1 MHKMSIPL
9 YLVTGF
15 LGSGK
20 TSFLKHFLGQNQ
32 GKGRVAIIQNEF
44 SSVNI
49 DGREIQQL
57 GNYRILEINN
67 GSVFCVCLLGS
78 FIKSL
83 AAFIDDVK
91 PDSLI
96 MEASGMS
103 DPVSLGQILL
113 APELKN
119 KVYLAHVWSVVDAL
133 NFSRSIHLRNR
144 ILHQLRIADTIII
157 NKTDLAAFE
166 TEVVMDEVRKINP
179 FARIVKATYAQVDIK
194 ERNRALNL
202 FPVGE
207 DTEGQ
212 SSRPDLESVVIKTAR
227 EISRGK
233 LEHFIGKIRDQNIRC
248 KGHVRITGGKQVFL
262 QGVFDDFSAEPLA
275 GSTGPTELV
284 ILGNFGRGVNLQNLF
299 ETSCFDD

>member
-1 MHKMSIPL
+1 MSIPL
-9 YLVTGF
+9 HLVTGF

-20 TSFLKHFLGQNQ
+20 TSFLKHFLGQSRENE
-32 GKGRVAIIQNEF
+32 RIAIIQNEF

-144 ILHQLRIADTIII
+144 ILNQLRLADTIII
-157 NKTDLAAFE
+157 NKTDLAALE
-166 TEVVMDEVRKINP
+166 AEVVIDEVKKINP
-179 FARIVKATYAQVDIK
+179 FARIAKATYAQVDIRDLK
-194 ERNRALNL
+194 RASNF
-202 FPVGE
+202 FPVSE
-207 DTEGQ
+207 DAGGQ
-212 SSRPDLESVVIKTAR
+212 SFRPDLESAVIKTSS
-227 EISRGK
+227 ETSLTK
-233 LEHFIGKIRDQNIRC
+233 LDAFFVKIKDQNVRC
-248 KGHVRITGGKQVFL
+248 KGYVRITGGKQVCV
-262 QGVFDDFSAEPLA
+262 QAVFNDFSAQPFG

-284 ILGNFGRGVNLQNLF
+284 ILGNFGGSVNLQSLF
-299 ETSCFDD
+299 ETYCGDD